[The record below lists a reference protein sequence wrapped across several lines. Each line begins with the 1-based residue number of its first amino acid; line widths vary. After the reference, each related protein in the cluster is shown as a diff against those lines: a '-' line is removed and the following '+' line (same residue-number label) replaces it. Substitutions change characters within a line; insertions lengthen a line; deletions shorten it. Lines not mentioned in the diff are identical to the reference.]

1 MSVSR
6 RNFMRSG
13 ALTAL
18 SAGIMLK
25 GGSLTFAQKL
35 KQATRRLDLPVV
47 PYEAQTDLLFIATQ
61 ATFEPYIGSIFQAR
75 GARGG
80 NVNLTLMSVKT
91 YQPNPT
97 TKITTGKTQ
106 QTDCFSL
113 MFKASGPL
121 PTFSSIPSLYHAAL
135 GKLDIFLVLHEGA
148 AGKISYEAVINHI

>member
-18 SAGIMLK
+18 SAGLMLK
-25 GGSLTFAQKL
+25 CGLALGQKL
-35 KQATRRLDLPVV
+35 KQATPGLDLPV
-47 PYEAQTDLLFIATQ
+47 PIDAQKEFLFMANR
-61 ATFEPYIGSIFQAR
+61 ATFEPYVGSIFQAS

-80 NVNLTLMSVKT
+80 KVNLTLMSVT
-91 YQPNPT
+91 PYQPDPK
-97 TKITTGKTQ
+97 TKITTVTAR

-135 GKLDIFLVLHEGA
+135 GRLDLFLVPHEGA
-148 AGKISYEAVINHI
+148 AGKLSYEAVINHI